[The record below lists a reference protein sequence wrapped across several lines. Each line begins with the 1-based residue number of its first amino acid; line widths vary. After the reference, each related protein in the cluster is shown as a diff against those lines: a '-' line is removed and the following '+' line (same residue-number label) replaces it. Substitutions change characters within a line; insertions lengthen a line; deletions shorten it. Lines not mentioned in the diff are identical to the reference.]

1 MAVLY
6 RKNKMPFKD
15 NTYSVQISIIVRSR
29 LDYYCL
35 SEEERRKILK
45 QTTPSTSLLALSVVL
60 NIPMFVLVL
69 RTFFY

>member
-6 RKNKMPFKD
+6 RKNKMTCKD

-45 QTTPSTSLLALSVVL
+45 QTTPSTSL
-60 NIPMFVLVL
+60 
-69 RTFFY
+69 